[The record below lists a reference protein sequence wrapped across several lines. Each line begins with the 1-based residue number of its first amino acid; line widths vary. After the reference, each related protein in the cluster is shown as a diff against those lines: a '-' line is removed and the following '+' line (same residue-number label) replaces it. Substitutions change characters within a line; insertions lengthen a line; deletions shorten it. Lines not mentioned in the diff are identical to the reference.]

1 MVAPAENNN
10 ATLLIVDDDAA
21 ARERLRE
28 IFETAQ
34 YRVVTAT
41 EASSALRVLKGV
53 RCDLIALDLE
63 MPGIDGLALCKL
75 LRAQPTTGKLPIIA
89 LSESD
94 DEERKVQAFTAGA
107 DDYITKP
114 STPGELLSRVSLHVR
129 TSQREWALIGSNR
142 ELRFLSDIG
151 RGLLRALE
159 PEQLVRRVAGATY
172 DALDAAL
179 CAAYVTAGR
188 DSNAVCVFDRE
199 GSADDQ
205 NLLDEK
211 ALQDWLRSNTS
222 ANPLVV
228 SEKSDF
234 LLHDDIHLVEYV
246 SPFRFA

>member
-1 MVAPAENNN
+1 MVAPAENQS

-41 EASSALRVLKGV
+41 EAGSALRVLKGV

-75 LRAQPTTGKLPIIA
+75 LRAQPATSTLPIIA

-94 DEERKVQAFTAGA
+94 DETRKVQAFTAGA

-114 STPGELLSRVSLHVR
+114 STPGEILSRVSFHVR

-172 DALDAAL
+172 EAFDASL
-179 CAAYVTAGR
+179 CAAYVTVGR
-188 DSNAVCVFDRE
+188 DKHAMCVFDRE
-199 GSADDQ
+199 GAADDTT
-205 NLLDEK
+205 LLNSE
-211 ALQDWLRSNTS
+211 ALEQWLRSGES
-222 ANPLVV
+222 ANSWLIM
-228 SEKSDF
+228 EKNSF
-234 LLHDDIHLVEYV
+234 LLADE
-246 SPFRFA
+246 

>member
-1 MVAPAENNN
+1 MVAPAENHN

-41 EASSALRVLKGV
+41 EAASALRVLRGV
-53 RCDLIALDLE
+53 RCDLVALDLE
-63 MPGIDGLALCKL
+63 MPGVDGLALCKL
-75 LRAQPTTGKLPIIA
+75 LRAQPTTSKLPIIA

-94 DEERKVQAFTAGA
+94 DEARKVQAFTAGA

-142 ELRFLSDIG
+142 ELQFLSDIG

-159 PEQLVRRVAGATY
+159 PEQLVRRVAGATFE
-172 DALDAAL
+172 AIDAAL
-179 CAAYVTAGR
+179 CAAYVTAAQ
-188 DSNAVCVFDRE
+188 DKNALCVFDRE
-199 GSADDQ
+199 GAADDPS
-205 NLLDEK
+205 LLDTK
-211 ALQDWLRSNTS
+211 GLQSWLRSGES
-222 ANPLVV
+222 ANPLFIT
-228 SEKSDF
+228 EKSRF
-234 LLHDDIHLVEYV
+234 LLADNTHVAEYV
-246 SPFRFA
+246 SPFRF